1 MLFEIEE
8 RPHRPLFYR
17 ELYFTLAHRRPIFAA
32 DMTTYY
38 CPNME
43 EALKR
48 AKKAGKRPGYWYGGI
63 TLKSG
68 KKGFAVY
75 REGKVIEQYSVIRR

>member
-1 MLFEIEE
+1 MHVSFS
-8 RPHRPLFYR
+8 
-17 ELYFTLAHRRPIFAA
+17 LYFTLAISPSTFE

-38 CPNME
+38 RHSLE

-48 AKKAGKRPGYWYGGI
+48 AKVAGKRPGCFYGGI

-68 KKGFAVY
+68 KRGFAIY
-75 REGKVIEQYSVIRR
+75 REGKVIEQYSVIGR